1 MARERIPEHRLVGNS
16 LRSCVEAR
24 RQLLQGLLPP
34 PWNEP
39 PAHRDELDPASGCG
53 SHDFYRV
60 GRGDVVVG
68 LQIASRA
75 VREFVQVLNVVP
87 GVTLN
92 ESPAHAINL
101 SIFSS
106 ESVPP
111 RARDPD
117 ADDLDRSAAKLH
129 VLKPC
134 HCKPAFDEV
143 SDHVAVEPMNKHKQ
157 LICSALRI
165 TGEQL
170 QRLALVGTKARLR
183 RGGRHHYLRL
193 TSS

>member
-60 GRGDVVVG
+60 GRSDVVVG

-75 VREFVQVLNVVP
+75 VREFVQILDFIPSVALHKSPHIASTHQSWAARASRPAPVILIR
-87 GVTLN
+87 TTSIAL
-92 ESPAHAINL
+92 SPAFMFSRRAIA
-101 SIFSS
+101 S
-106 ESVPP
+106 P
-111 RARDPD
+111 
-117 ADDLDRSAAKLH
+117 
-129 VLKPC
+129 
-134 HCKPAFDEV
+134 
-143 SDHVAVEPMNKHKQ
+143 
-157 LICSALRI
+157 LRI
-165 TGEQL
+165 RPAIMSLSNQSTSTRSSSVAPCGRWRATPAPGGAQGE
-170 QRLALVGTKARLR
+170 ARPAQ
-183 RGGRHHYLRL
+183 GGRN
-193 TSS
+193 